1 MTELQWLIRLLT
13 KEKLTASIKDLVIER
28 IGVVESLLIQA
39 PVIRSN
45 PNFGVVKQAPSTQ
58 KLLEEMGQQTAE
70 QALIG
75 AQTQAAVQALQAR
88 QQAIAS
94 AGKTEPG
101 RISPRKF

>member
-45 PNFGVVKQAPSTQ
+45 PNLGVVKQAPSTQ
-58 KLLEEMGQQTAE
+58 KLLEEME
-70 QALIG
+70 QEHPAQI
-75 AQTQAAVQALQAR
+75 AQTQAAAQALQAR